1 MNALIE
7 KFINNMSLYDIQKFA
22 ISNDV
27 FLSNNELSF
36 IYEYVKNNWKE
47 ILNKK
52 GIIDIDKYREYFSN
66 DNFDKIK
73 KLINIY
79 RDKYSFLLK

>member
-47 ILNKK
+47 ILNNK
-52 GIIDIDKYREYFSN
+52 GIIDMDKYREYFSN